1 MIQPVLDNQLKA
13 ASPLALPAANW
24 MSALPLEVAVDL
36 VKAAFVAAGE
46 RDIYTGDG
54 VEIVVMTKGG
64 GVTRETMP
72 LTKD

>member
-1 MIQPVLDNQLKA
+1 
-13 ASPLALPAANW
+13 
-24 MSALPLEVAVDL
+24 MSALPLDVAVDL

-54 VEIVVMTKGG
+54 VEIVVMSKDR

-72 LTKD
+72 LKKD

>member
-54 VEIVVMTKGG
+54 VEIVLMTKGG

-72 LTKD
+72 LKKD